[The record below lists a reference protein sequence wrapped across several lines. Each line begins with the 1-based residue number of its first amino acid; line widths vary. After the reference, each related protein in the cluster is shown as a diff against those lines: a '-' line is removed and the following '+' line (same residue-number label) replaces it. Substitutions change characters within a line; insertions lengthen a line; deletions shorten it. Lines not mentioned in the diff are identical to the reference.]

1 MILDYGLTLAM
12 SMIFLLQIFYYLKII
27 LFVSFNFFKIQFF
40 VLLECLMLFY
50 YFWKILDTL
59 LIEFFLAWVIL
70 LMELNL
76 IHFLVLQITCLIFIS
91 PTHPLSFLIFLKLF
105 FLLPFIWIILKNPFQ
120 NLVFFFFPILIL
132 VSLL

>member
-12 SMIFLLQIFYYLKII
+12 LMIFLLPIFYYLKII

-50 YFWKILDTL
+50 YFWKISDTP
-59 LIEFFLAWVIL
+59 LIESFLALVIL

-91 PTHPLSFLIFLKLF
+91 PTNPLSFLIFLKLF

>member
-1 MILDYGLTLAM
+1 MILDYGLTLAKL
-12 SMIFLLQIFYYLKII
+12 MIFLLPIFYYLKII
-27 LFVSFNFFKIQFF
+27 LFVSFNFFKILFF

-59 LIEFFLAWVIL
+59 LNESILALGIL

-91 PTHPLSFLIFLKLF
+91 PTNPLSFLIFLKLF
-105 FLLPFIWIILKNPFQ
+105 FLLPFVWIILKNPFQ